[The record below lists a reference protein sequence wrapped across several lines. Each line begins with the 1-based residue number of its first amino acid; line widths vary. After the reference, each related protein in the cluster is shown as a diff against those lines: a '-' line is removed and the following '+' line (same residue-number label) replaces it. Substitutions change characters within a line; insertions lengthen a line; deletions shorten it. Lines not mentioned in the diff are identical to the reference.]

1 MLTREKVTTQVVT
14 ITPEW
19 AEKALEGNTHN
30 RPISNGTVEDYASQM
45 KRKLWLLNG
54 EAIVF
59 DYSGRLL
66 DGQHRL
72 WACVDSGASFDAVV
86 VRGVDPET
94 FSTIDTGK
102 KRSAGDVLHIAGIKK
117 NEKTVAA
124 AACVCLDYCA
134 GSLARG
140 GAKQAKGLKRTA
152 TRTDVLRFVEKN
164 PQLKTWVER
173 SLSESTWV
181 RPYAA
186 NISAVLYLG
195 SLKYRE
201 QAEEFILGWL
211 SGQNLGSKSPV
222 LALRN
227 RLGTEK
233 RMLRATR
240 VGLIIHAWNAFVD
253 KRSLTMIRPA
263 RGTEL
268 VIRGTEKQ

>member
-1 MLTREKVTTQVVT
+1 MLAKTRVSTQVETV
-14 ITPEW
+14 TPEQ
-19 AEKALEGNTHN
+19 ATRYLEGNTHN
-30 RPISNGTVEDYASQM
+30 RPIKGGTVDDYASQM

-59 DYSGRLL
+59 DFTGKLL

-72 WACVDSGASFDAVV
+72 WACIESQTSFETVI
-86 VRGVDPET
+86 VRGVDPDT
-94 FSTIDTGK
+94 FSTIDTGS
-102 KRSAGDVLHIAGIKK
+102 KRSAGDVLHIAGIAK

-124 AACVCLDYCA
+124 AACVCLDYRA
-134 GSLARG
+134 GIIKTG
-140 GAKQAKGLKRTA
+140 GKGKLVGGLKRTT
-152 TRTDVLRFVEKN
+152 TRTDVLKFVEKN
-164 PQLKTWVER
+164 PQLQTWVER
-173 SLSESTWV
+173 ALSQSTWV

-201 QAEEFILGWL
+201 QAEEFMVGWL
-211 SGQNLGSKSPV
+211 SGENLGSKSPV

-253 KRSLTMIRPA
+253 KRPLSMIRPS

-268 VIRGTEKQ
+268 VIRGTEK